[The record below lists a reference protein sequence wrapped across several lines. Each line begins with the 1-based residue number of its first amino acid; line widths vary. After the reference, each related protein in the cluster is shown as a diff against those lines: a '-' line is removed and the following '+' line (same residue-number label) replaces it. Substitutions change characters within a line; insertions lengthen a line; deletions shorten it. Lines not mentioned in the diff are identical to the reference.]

1 MTKFQAFRLRMR
13 LLRIWVVK
21 NLATFIKL
29 VAFLLILTIIA
40 AIVFEHKPITE
51 FLIDHEIL
59 PKGNR
64 GTVEQ
69 IVAIVGLIVSV
80 SAGTGLIS
88 RSLKRLALT
97 DIKSTSLKMALIKSG
112 MYFNADGRLVKRIEE
127 ATQTDIDRDGKV
139 GDSGVLIEDLPAEGI
154 LPGLK
159 RAGQELNT
167 IFTTKIES
175 PEDAT
180 TIIKETDMEH
190 TKTAVEALR
199 KQVNKDAETATAVT
213 ISEITGHPQGIVRRA
228 LNKLKALFSIKK
240 KEPKVKKEKVAKVKK
255 EKPKKMKKI
264 KTPRV
269 KKEKVAKVKKEKPK
283 KIKTPRVKKE
293 KVIKNKVK
301 ENTIPP
307 VEEKPKPTGMV
318 TNGLPT
324 NWKRKK

>member
-1 MTKFQAFRLRMR
+1 MR
-13 LLRIWVVK
+13 LFRIWVVK

-40 AIVFEHKPITE
+40 VIVFGLEYPPIT
-51 FLIDHEIL
+51 LILKECGIL
-59 PKGNR
+59 PDDTE

-69 IVAIVGLIVSV
+69 VVAIFGLIVSV

-97 DIKSTSLKMALIKSG
+97 DIKSTSLKMALVKSG

-127 ATQTDIDRDGKV
+127 ATQIDIDRDGKV

-190 TKTAVEALR
+190 TKTAVEALT

-255 EKPKKMKKI
+255 EKH
-264 KTPRV
+264 
-269 KKEKVAKVKKEKPK
+269 K

-301 ENTIPP
+301 ENTILP
-307 VEEKPKPTGMV
+307 VEEKKPEPTGMV
-318 TNGLPT
+318 TNGLPA